1 MARKTVLSKDFNSLF
16 EDNMFD
22 EGENSQSL
30 RISEI
35 DPNKDQPRK
44 HFDLEALKTLSDSIK
59 ENGILQPLLVRPLPS
74 GRYQI
79 VAGERRWRASKMAGL
94 DEVPVLIRE
103 LSDSQTMQIGLIE
116 NLQRENLNPIE
127 EALGY
132 KTLIDTYHM
141 TQDEVAK
148 SVGKAR
154 SSISNSLR
162 LLALPTIVKELLQ
175 KGEISAGHGKALMQI
190 EDKSTQIE
198 LALRAADENFSV
210 REMERLARKKEP
222 DLKPIKQPSKFIS
235 ELQLSLSQSLGIPV
249 EIIESKKKKTLQI
262 DFYDDEDLRDFA
274 KRINLK

>member
-1 MARKTVLSKDFNSLF
+1 MARKSVLNKDFNSLF

-22 EGENSQSL
+22 EGENTQTL

-44 HFDLEALKTLSDSIK
+44 HFDFEALQTLAESIK
-59 ENGILQPLLVRPLPS
+59 ENGVLQPLLVRPLPS

-94 DEVPVLIRE
+94 DELPVLIRE

-127 EALGY
+127 EAMGY
-132 KTLIDTYHM
+132 KTLIDNYNM

-162 LLALPTIVKELLQ
+162 LLSLPTLVKELLQ
-175 KGEISAGHGKALMQI
+175 KGDISAGHGKALMQI
-190 EDKSTQIE
+190 NDPGIQIE
-198 LALRAADENFSV
+198 MALKAADEGFSV
-210 REMERLARKKEP
+210 RDMEKLARKKEP
-222 DLKPIKQPSKFIS
+222 ELKPQKQPSVFVS
-235 ELQLSLSQSLGIPV
+235 ELQLSLSKVLGIPV
-249 EIIESKKKKTLQI
+249 EIVESRKKKTLQI
-262 DFYDDEDLRDFA
+262 DFYDDEDLRAFA
-274 KRINLK
+274 KRIGKK